1 MRTGLGAGIADLALN
16 FPPGLIAG
24 LLLKWNV
31 LAAVLLGGVTY
42 ISSSGV
48 IAKVLA
54 ELRRL
59 NRPETPSILSVLV
72 IEDLAMAVYLP
83 LIGVLLTGE
92 GPGKVAMSVSVAIGV
107 AGLVLLVA
115 IQCGP
120 RLSRL
125 LAHESDEVV
134 LLTAFGVVLLVAGVA
149 EAFQVSAAIGAFLV
163 GIAVSGPI
171 ARQTHRLLAPLR
183 DLFAAIFFLFFGLQ
197 IDPAT
202 LPPALPF
209 AIGLGGVTAATKI
222 ATGYWAAGPA
232 TADRRARLRAGMAL
246 VSRGEFSIV
255 IAPAA
260 VRPSNLGWG
269 PSRRRTCCFSWCWD
283 LSSRARSGKGYR
295 EIAIP
300 KLEQISGAEKE
311 LQLGLRGFGRVG
323 AVDAVALDV
332 RSETFADCPFG
343 GFGGI
348 GRAHDFAETGN
359 GVFAF
364 ERQHDD
370 RPFGHEFDQSFK
382 EWPRF
387 VDGVKAASLGIG
399 EARHAEGQDLESGLL
414 NHCENF
420 ARLAGG
426 DSVWFD
432 GRKGAFHTHKRLF
445 TFSPNSAGEA
455 QTVMPASFMA

>member
-1 MRTGLGAGIADLALN
+1 MPSSVFIELGAAIAGLAILARMASRWGISAIPLYLLAGLAFGNGGLAPLNLSASFIHVGAEIGVLLLLFMLGLEYTGEELRENLRTGLGGGIADLALN

-24 LLLKWNV
+24 LLLKWSV
-31 LAAVLLGGVTY
+31 VAAVLLGGVTY

-48 IAKVLA
+48 IAKILA

-59 NRPETPSILSVLV
+59 NCPETPSILSVLV

-92 GPGKVAMSVSVAIGV
+92 GPGKMAMSVSVAIAV

-115 IQCGP
+115 IQYGP
-120 RLSRL
+120 RISRL

-209 AIGLGGVTAATKI
+209 AIGLGCVTAATKI

-255 IAPAA
+255 IAGLGSTIEPRLGPLSAA
-260 VRPSNLGWG
+260 YVLFLVVLG
-269 PSRRRTCCFSWCWD
+269 PILT
-283 LSSRARSGKGYR
+283 RAIR
-295 EIAIP
+295 
-300 KLEQISGAEKE
+300 
-311 LQLGLRGFGRVG
+311 
-323 AVDAVALDV
+323 
-332 RSETFADCPFG
+332 
-343 GFGGI
+343 
-348 GRAHDFAETGN
+348 
-359 GVFAF
+359 
-364 ERQHDD
+364 
-370 RPFGHEFDQSFK
+370 
-382 EWPRF
+382 
-387 VDGVKAASLGIG
+387 
-399 EARHAEGQDLESGLL
+399 
-414 NHCENF
+414 
-420 ARLAGG
+420 
-426 DSVWFD
+426 
-432 GRKGAFHTHKRLF
+432 
-445 TFSPNSAGEA
+445 
-455 QTVMPASFMA
+455 